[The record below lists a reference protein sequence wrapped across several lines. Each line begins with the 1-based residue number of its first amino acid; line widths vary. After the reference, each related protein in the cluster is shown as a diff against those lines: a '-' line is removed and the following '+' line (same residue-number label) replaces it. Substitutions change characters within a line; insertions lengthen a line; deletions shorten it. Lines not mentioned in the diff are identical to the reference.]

1 MAEKDFTQW
10 YVIQTYSN
18 SEKKCYEA
26 LQAIGIETFFPTKRV
41 RKRWSDRLKWVDE
54 PLFKGYLFIKISA
67 SQKSSIFQV
76 PYFFNFVRFNGEF
89 ATIRECE
96 INAIKK
102 IDSEETEIELVDSK
116 LYIGQEV
123 YVSSGPFKGI
133 YAKLIDFNKKGKL
146 LLEVTCIGKGIL
158 LSLGR
163 TRVEITEQKLKKI
176 G

>member
-1 MAEKDFTQW
+1 MTDMGFTQW

-18 SEKKCYEA
+18 SEKKCYDA
-26 LQAIGIETFFPTKRV
+26 LNAIGIEAFLPTQRV
-41 RKRWSDRLKWVDE
+41 RKQWSDRFKWVDE
-54 PLFKGYLFIKISA
+54 PLFKGYLFIKINA
-67 SQKSSIFQV
+67 TQKTSIFQV
-76 PYFFNFVRFNGEF
+76 PYFFKFVHFNGES
-89 ATIRECE
+89 AIIRTCE
-96 INAIKK
+96 IEAIKK
-102 IDSEETEIELVDSK
+102 ISCDETEIELVDSK

-123 YVSSGPFKGI
+123 FVSSGPFKGI

-146 LLEVTCIGKGIL
+146 LLEVSCIGKGIL